1 MLYLFII
8 VAIVAT
14 LFIVYV
20 SCISSYIREKM
31 NRKYDD
37 GTGKSSKIPVKV
49 LNRLIENLNP
59 VK

>member
-1 MLYLFII
+1 MYLFAI
-8 VAIVAT
+8 VAVVAT

-37 GTGKSSKIPVKV
+37 GSGKSSKIPVKV
-49 LNRLIENLNP
+49 LDRLIMTLNP
-59 VK
+59 DK